1 LFAREL
7 HTRTG
12 VPIGIIDSSWGGS
25 RIEPWMDAATLQ
37 LDGAALARKM
47 QSVRADDDRA
57 LAGTRER
64 LARFGTLPAN
74 DNDWQRGDLDESA
87 WQTIAVPGNWEQGG
101 FAGMDGI
108 AWYRTSIELSAAQ
121 AKQGV
126 TLAFARVDDSD
137 QAWVNG
143 VAVGATHRAY
153 NTPRIYA
160 VPASA
165 LHAGRNVIA
174 VRVEDEG
181 GGGGIHGSADEI
193 YVQLA
198 DGSRLPLP
206 REWKFRVAQASVQA
220 IDDKNQLATLL
231 YNQMI
236 HPLQPYGLRG
246 VIWYQGES
254 NANTAADAQAYRH
267 QFPQLI
273 TQWRQQWG
281 QPQLPFLWVQLASFS
296 SGFDQ
301 GDTSPWSLLRE
312 AQNKTL
318 SVPHTGQAVAID
330 IGEAHDIH
338 PRNKQDVAKRLAL
351 AARQVAYGEQVQ
363 ASGPIYAGAT
373 FSAGGAQLSFAAG
386 GGALASRQAGQ
397 SLQGFEL
404 AGADQRFHPAQARIV
419 GDHVIVSS
427 QQVRAPVAVRYGW
440 HDHVEAADLIN
451 TAGLPASPFRSDDW

>member
-1 LFAREL
+1 
-7 HTRTG
+7 
-12 VPIGIIDSSWGGS
+12 
-25 RIEPWMDAATLQ
+25 
-37 LDGAALARKM
+37 
-47 QSVRADDDRA
+47 
-57 LAGTRER
+57 
-64 LARFGTLPAN
+64 
-74 DNDWQRGDLDESA
+74 
-87 WQTIAVPGNWEQGG
+87 
-101 FAGMDGI
+101 
-108 AWYRTSIELSAAQ
+108 
-121 AKQGV
+121 
-126 TLAFARVDDSD
+126 
-137 QAWVNG
+137 
-143 VAVGATHRAY
+143 
-153 NTPRIYA
+153 
-160 VPASA
+160 
-165 LHAGRNVIA
+165 
-174 VRVEDEG
+174 
-181 GGGGIHGSADEI
+181 
-193 YVQLA
+193 
-198 DGSRLPLP
+198 
-206 REWKFRVAQASVQA
+206 VQA

-246 VIWYQGES
+246 VICYQGES

-267 QFPQLI
+267 LFPQLI
-273 TQWRQQWG
+273 AQWRQQWG

-363 ASGPIYAGAT
+363 AAGPIYAGAT

-386 GGALASRQAGQ
+386 GGTLASRQAGQ